1 MQRAFTLAEISTVI
15 VVIGVTG
22 ALAASSM
29 ADQVK
34 DARAGASVGSTAGD
48 IREEYRQAREQLK
61 GLRFRSASETTPNGS
76 RSPGVIVERVASC
89 ASGTLEGQRT
99 VGGDEGGASTLAIAP
114 SEFCIN
120 PDGSVLVPESAA
132 QSPAASEP
140 LVMIRSEM
148 SGGRAS
154 LSVLRLDPVGFSDL
168 GSRQDTVAGIRA
180 LIDGLKSDGAAAMAG
195 TQGSSDGTDE
205 IVNRSV
211 PASNGVVSTQPG
223 EEGLAEGEVESECE
237 DGQPCVRELRP

>member
-15 VVIGVTG
+15 VVIGITG

-34 DARAGASVGSTAGD
+34 DARAGASLGSTAGD

-89 ASGTLEGQRT
+89 AAGIVEDQRT
-99 VGGDEGGASTLAIAP
+99 VGGDEGVDSTLAIAP

-154 LSVLRLDPVGFSDL
+154 LSVLRLDPVGLSEL
-168 GSRQDTVAGIRA
+168 GSRQDTVAGISR
-180 LIDGLKSDGAAAMAG
+180 LMESLKLEGASAMPEVHVH
-195 TQGSSDGTDE
+195 GSPDGTDE
-205 IVNRSV
+205 SGIREV
-211 PASNGVVSTQPG
+211 PEAEDPVSHDPDDG
-223 EEGLAEGEVESECE
+223 GGEVESECE
-237 DGQPCVRELRP
+237 NDQPCVGELRP